1 MNKNMFLI
9 LAAGL
14 LGMTA
19 YWLNHTPDAQSD
31 AVFPE
36 PIATPSPLQTHSE
49 DAKPKISINA
59 QERKTPAHMKNT
71 ATEVV
76 VDSNVL
82 IRLEQ
87 IKERRPEVSLS
98 GEQLA
103 QLIAKPNAWA
113 PTDKPAK
120 NLPLEPAEFN
130 DGREFI
136 QMDTL
141 KMETLMPGDQLEIP
155 LQQQAKTYKVV
166 IDDVVKQTS
175 DTISWY
181 GHIDAD
187 DGQSYSVSISRGK
200 QLTVGGI
207 DTPEGHFVLQA
218 HGSDGWIASS
228 DTLFKVNPEVSDE
241 VYPEDVAQH

>member
-1 MNKNMFLI
+1 MNKNMLLI

-14 LGMTA
+14 LGVSA
-19 YWLNHTPDAQSD
+19 YWISYSPATPGDTEHSNPLTNTSD
-31 AVFPE
+31 APVSL
-36 PIATPSPLQTHSE
+36 ATV
-49 DAKPKISINA
+49 N
-59 QERKTPAHMKNT
+59 KTPALNAKSAIPVQPT
-71 ATEVV
+71 TQSAAVV
-76 VDSNVL
+76 VDSHVL
-82 IRLEQ
+82 TRLQQ
-87 IKERRPEVSLS
+87 IKERRPELSLS

-113 PTDKPAK
+113 PTDEPAK
-120 NLPLEPAEFN
+120 NLPLESAEFT

-141 KMETLMPGDQLEIP
+141 KLETLMPGDQLEIP
-155 LQQQAKTYKVV
+155 LQQQGKTYKVA
-166 IDDVVKQTS
+166 IDEVVKQTS

-218 HGSDGWIASS
+218 HGKDGWIASS